1 MSERIILDTNIWVSY
16 FIGGKFD
23 EIALTILN
31 NNLTV
36 FSCIELEKEV
46 NNVLN
51 RKKFKTLLH
60 LEIDRYLS
68 FLYDLTQSVQIE
80 RTFKGCP
87 DEHDDFLFDLAIQTK
102 SNFLV
107 TGDKRLIAFD
117 TSPITIISLKAFKE
131 AYPATR

>member
-1 MSERIILDTNIWVSY
+1 MPERIILDTNIWVSY

-46 NNVLN
+46 NDVLSRAKF
-51 RKKFKTLLH
+51 RKLLH

-68 FLYDLTQSVQIE
+68 FLGDLTQSVQIE
-80 RTFKGCP
+80 KTFKGCP
-87 DEHDDFLFDLAIQTK
+87 DKNDDFLFDLAIQTK
-102 SNFLV
+102 SDFLV

-117 TSPITIISLKAFKE
+117 TSPVTIISLSAFKE
-131 AYPATR
+131 TYPFTS